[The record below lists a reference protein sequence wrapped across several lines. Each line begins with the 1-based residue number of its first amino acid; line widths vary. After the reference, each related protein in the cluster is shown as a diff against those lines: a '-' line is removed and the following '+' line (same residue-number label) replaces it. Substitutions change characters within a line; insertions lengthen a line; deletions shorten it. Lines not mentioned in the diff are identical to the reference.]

1 MSVLNLEDV
10 IVEVATGLALTGEC
24 DIPVDNYWGGVDLVA
39 PGYYELRSRKVGG
52 LCDGVRISIEDSV
65 VHIWKFESHGVAAH
79 ATFAG
84 SFSSLSSILTLVA
97 KEWLAN

>member
-10 IVEVATGLALTGEC
+10 IVEVATGLALRGEC
-24 DIPVDNYWGGVDLVA
+24 DVPVDNKFGGVDLVPA
-39 PGYYELRSRKVGG
+39 GYSELLPGKVLG
-52 LCDGVRISIEDSV
+52 LSYGVRIYAEDSV
-65 VHIWKFESHGVAAH
+65 VHIWKVEAYGPSAH

-84 SFSSLSSILTLVA
+84 SFSCLSSVVAAVA